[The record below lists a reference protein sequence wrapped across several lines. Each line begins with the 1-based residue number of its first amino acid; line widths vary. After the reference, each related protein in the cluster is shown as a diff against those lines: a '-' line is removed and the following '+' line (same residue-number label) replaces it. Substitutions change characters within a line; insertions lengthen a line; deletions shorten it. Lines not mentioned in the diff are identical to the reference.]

1 MTLDQMAKCS
11 DLRVLSYEGGEYN
24 SIPKAVGE
32 PPRKLIQ
39 LVLLCSLVGGQLS

>member
-11 DLRVLSYEGGEYN
+11 DLRVLSYEGREYN
-24 SIPKAVGE
+24 IPKAVGE